1 MTTKRRKKKSVH
13 SQIFFFCFF
22 FQKKRDTQHKYRRQ
36 NRHNTLSRERERDTS
51 TNAGDIFTFFFSFF
65 FFLLLLS
72 SPSSSSVVVV
82 VFNDGERF
90 SFYRKNQ
97 TRFARV
103 ERRYRFDEFSG
114 MSVYTVKRG
123 RVGAVDETISRG
135 SVDLYARFGRFRVLR
150 LGGFV
155 RHDQIGSEW
164 WWFRR
169 GEVPSAGVLHSVIFD
184 ANGDVVDI
192 DVAFYVQFSG
202 EETKRTR
209 DERRYVLRVGYFP
222 RFRGVVRLAVF

>member
-1 MTTKRRKKKSVH
+1 
-13 SQIFFFCFF
+13 
-22 FQKKRDTQHKYRRQ
+22 
-36 NRHNTLSRERERDTS
+36 
-51 TNAGDIFTFFFSFF
+51 
-65 FFLLLLS
+65 
-72 SPSSSSVVVV
+72 
-82 VFNDGERF
+82 
-90 SFYRKNQ
+90 
-97 TRFARV
+97 
-103 ERRYRFDEFSG
+103 

-135 SVDLYARFGRFRVLR
+135 SVDLYARFSRFRVLR

-155 RHDQIGSEW
+155 RYDQIGVEW
-164 WWFRR
+164 CERWRWWFWR
-169 GEVPSAGVLHSVIFD
+169 GEVPSAGVLRSIVFD

-202 EETKRTR
+202 EQTKRTR

>member
-1 MTTKRRKKKSVH
+1 MCTRK
-13 SQIFFFCFF
+13 IFCFF
-22 FQKKRDTQHKYRRQ
+22 FEKRTHSTKSQT
-36 NRHNTLSRERERDTS
+36 NRHNTLSRERERYFDER
-51 TNAGDIFTFFFSFF
+51 GRYLHLLL
-65 FFLLLLS
+65 FLLPPLIE
-72 SPSSSSVVVV
+72 PIVVVVVVVVV

-103 ERRYRFDEFSG
+103 ERRHRFDEFSG

-123 RVGAVDETISRG
+123 RVGAVDETISSG
-135 SVDLYARFGRFRVLR
+135 SVDLYARFSRFRVLR

-155 RHDQIGSEW
+155 RYDQIGVEWCERWRW
-164 WWFRR
+164 WWFWR
-169 GEVPSAGVLHSVIFD
+169 GEVPSAGVLHSVVFD